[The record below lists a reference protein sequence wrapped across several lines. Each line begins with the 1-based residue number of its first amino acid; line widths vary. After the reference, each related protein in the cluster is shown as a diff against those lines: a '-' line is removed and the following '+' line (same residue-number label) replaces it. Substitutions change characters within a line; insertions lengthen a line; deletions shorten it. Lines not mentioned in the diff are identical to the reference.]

1 MFLAQMPDPATSTTT
16 PLPVQQSIQSLST
29 IPLEEY
35 IVPGVITSAGEF
47 VPDPSPATRHDTLP
61 TVTDAG
67 LLVRTAAEALHF
79 HLELL
84 SLLVRE
90 LGGDW
95 SATTISEL
103 TTIPSSDVES
113 AIRGLQFDGVAHTTF
128 AARHVDKGL
137 GDLWWQPRG
146 FSRQRWVH
154 LCHCFHPHRR
164 MSQQRAPRWNGR
176 GRPARQGGVKT
187 LAGVVASGAEAHV
200 SDNAGGALGF
210 APNRC
215 GGRLSGAEAAQNHRV
230 SLDRSSAARA
240 METTKGSAHSNE
252 TAEANVVS
260 PLSCRLGISV
270 SSTCYRHQCYEAW
283 KSRFVRKKRVS
294 RERLRGH
301 RNGTT
306 LSPCITLG
314 FR

>member
-1 MFLAQMPDPATSTTT
+1 M
-16 PLPVQQSIQSLST
+16 
-29 IPLEEY
+29 
-35 IVPGVITSAGEF
+35 
-47 VPDPSPATRHDTLP
+47 PDPSPATRHDTLP

-67 LLVRTAAEALHF
+67 LLVRTSAEARHF
-79 HLELL
+79 NLDLV
-84 SLLVRE
+84 SLLLRE

-95 SATTISEL
+95 SATTISKL
-103 TTIPSSDVES
+103 TTIPRSDAES

-128 AARHVDKGL
+128 AARHLDKGL
-137 GDLWWQPRG
+137 GDLCWQPWG

-154 LCHCFHPHRR
+154 LFPLRPPTPTHVTTTCTEVE
-164 MSQQRAPRWNGR
+164 
-176 GRPARQGGVKT
+176 RPARQGGVKT

-200 SDNAGGALGF
+200 SDKAGGALGF

-240 METTKGSAHSNE
+240 TETTNGSAHSNE

-260 PLSCRLGISV
+260 PLSCRLVMSV

-283 KSRFVRKKRVS
+283 KSGFVRKKRVS
-294 RERLRGH
+294 RGRLQGH

-306 LSPCITLG
+306 LRFCITHG